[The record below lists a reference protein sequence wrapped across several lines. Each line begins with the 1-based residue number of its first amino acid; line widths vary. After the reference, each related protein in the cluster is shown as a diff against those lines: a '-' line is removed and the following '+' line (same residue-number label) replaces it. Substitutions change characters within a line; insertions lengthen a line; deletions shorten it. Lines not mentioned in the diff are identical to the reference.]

1 MYLHN
6 IFIANAFRKGRRVAY
21 DLVIKQS
28 ETEKEFDVNN
38 KIQNLLFNIYE
49 DVGQDAVITTHTILT
64 NSEKWNSVVAKD
76 SFFQDMLVV
85 QTVEQFK
92 QYLRENKVLS
102 KNDVKMFIYI
112 VLNHN
117 RDVLINRDKLLLDI
131 AEEYE
136 KTYQKDLYFKDTTY
150 DLSKPIPSEKDLMK
164 YSSIIVDRIL
174 SSQDGFKKFKFILNE
189 VYKRIGKSVIA

>member
-28 ETEKEFDVNN
+28 ETEKEFDVNDR
-38 KIQNLLFNIYE
+38 IQNLLFNIYE

-92 QYLRENKVLS
+92 QYLRENKILS
-102 KNDVKMFIYI
+102 FYLISQKSMKRLIKRIFILKI
-112 VLNHN
+112 HLM
-117 RDVLINRDKLLLDI
+117 
-131 AEEYE
+131 
-136 KTYQKDLYFKDTTY
+136 TYQNLF
-150 DLSKPIPSEKDLMK
+150 
-164 YSSIIVDRIL
+164 R
-174 SSQDGFKKFKFILNE
+174 Q
-189 VYKRIGKSVIA
+189 KRI